1 MGGGLHSFPS
11 PRTRDT
17 LPSRMSKPKNAAAT
31 AASLEAVTL
40 WLSEMLRVGQV
51 PRISDILD
59 RVKREGWKLSR
70 KEVVGLLQKDPIYLF
85 NMHQQKKRLGSR
97 KHRPVVASA
106 LGFLHCDIGFF
117 GKSKHYDTPVTFQSG
132 FLAAKDVLSRYVYL
146 VVLKKNR
153 KAASMVS
160 AFNTL
165 LELHRQAGHTHR
177 IRSISF
183 DRERSV
189 VSKEV
194 QKFMETKNIKCTF
207 FKMSKSKAKHAE
219 NLIKLVRTDV
229 ARLERF
235 HQQQAKKNKLPS
247 SRRWWNLLGEVAEG
261 LNSKPILVGGKRLGF
276 TPRDVAESNLDDFLG
291 ALYKAKPAAYAA
303 QFQIAPQFANFRYP
317 VGTEVR
323 AKLISTS
330 SQILGTKH
338 SQTNLEEAVFR
349 IVEAI
354 PYVTSDLSVGQSY
367 RCVDVRSGQQEI
379 FDQYDIVP
387 TNPEVVSS
395 DPHSQQ

>member
-1 MGGGLHSFPS
+1 
-11 PRTRDT
+11 
-17 LPSRMSKPKNAAAT
+17 MSSKRPKKNAAT

-40 WLSEMLRVGQV
+40 WLSERLRVGQV

-59 RVKREGWKLSR
+59 RVKREGWKVSR
-70 KEVVGLLQKDPIYLF
+70 KEVVGLLQQDPIYLF

-106 LGFLHCDIGFF
+106 LGFLHADIGFF
-117 GKSKHYDTPVTFQSG
+117 GKSKHYSTPVTFQAG

-146 VVLKKNR
+146 VVLQKNR
-153 KAASMVS
+153 KAPSMVA
-160 AFNTL
+160 AFKTL
-165 LELHRQAGHTHR
+165 LQLHKAAGHDFP

-194 QKFMETKNIKCTF
+194 QKFMESKNIKLTF

-235 HQQQAKKNKLPS
+235 HQQQAKKNKVPS
-247 SRRWWNLLGEVAEG
+247 SRRWWNLLGEVSEG

-276 TPRDVAESNLDDFLG
+276 TPKDVGESNLEDFLG

-303 QFQIAPQFANFRYP
+303 QFQLAPQFANFKYP

-330 SQILGTKH
+330 SQILGLKH
-338 SQTNLEEAVFR
+338 SETNLEEAVFR

-354 PYVTSDLSVGQSY
+354 PYVASDLSVGQSY
-367 RCVDVRSGQQEI
+367 RCIDVRSGQQEI
-379 FDQYDIVP
+379 FDQNDIVP
-387 TNPEVVSS
+387 TNPEVISS
-395 DPHSQQ
+395 DRHLP